1 MKCLLEYR
9 WEREDQRT
17 NLLKKAPN
25 TKHDLPGV
33 VFFIILLVQILV
45 FPILGALVENRL
57 HGTASKGRKVI
68 VNTDNSHPAVKL
80 TGFTKRYVP
89 SWWARNISRR
99 FGKTKEIVIAVNNLD
114 LTIPQG
120 NLVCILG
127 SNGSGKST
135 TLDSI
140 AGLNAITEGSIEVNG
155 SGGLGIC
162 PQRNILWDD
171 LTVLEHVKIFNRLKS
186 TEKPATDSEMKEL
199 IAACDIDRKLRSKSR
214 HLSGGQKRKLQLSMM
229 FTGGSAV
236 CCVDECS
243 SGVDALARQ
252 KLWNILLR
260 ERGTRTIIF
269 TTHFLDEA
277 DLLSDQIAILS
288 RGGLKASGSAVELK
302 YRLGGG
308 YRIHVPNIHANDA
321 RALEFEGVS
330 KKVLYDQTI
339 YTLPDSAQAAEF
351 IKKLESRG
359 VEHYDITSPT
369 LEEIFFNV
377 AEETEAA
384 RASEKLLKLQKTN
397 SSTQKLSHEGTIIEM
412 KEMKTD
418 CSNDE
423 GIQLQNGKPITM
435 FQQATTLFRKRWTV
449 FQRNYLP
456 FLAAF
461 LIPGKSK

>member
-1 MKCLLEYR
+1 MILI
-9 WEREDQRT
+9 Q
-17 NLLKKAPN
+17 
-25 TKHDLPGV
+25 V
-33 VFFIILLVQILV
+33 VV
-45 FPILGALVENRL
+45 FPILGALVENWL
-57 HGTASKGRKVI
+57 HGTGSQGRKI
-68 VNTDNSHPAVKL
+68 TVNNDSSQPAVKI

-89 SWWARNISRR
+89 TWWARNISRR
-99 FGKTKEIVIAVNNLD
+99 FGKIKETVIAVNNLD
-114 LTIPQG
+114 LRIPQG

-140 AGLNAITEGSIEVNG
+140 AGLNAITEGSIEIN
-155 SGGLGIC
+155 SAGGLGIC

-171 LTVLEHVKIFNRLKS
+171 LTVFEHVKIFNRLKS
-186 TEKPATDSEMKEL
+186 TDKPATDSEMKEL
-199 IAACDIDRKLRSKSR
+199 IAACDVDRKLRSKSR

-252 KLWNILLR
+252 KLWNMLLR

-288 RGGLKASGSAVELK
+288 RGSLKANGSAVELK

-308 YRIHVPNIHANDA
+308 YRIHVFNMHANDA

-339 YTLPDSAQAAEF
+339 YTLPDSAQAAELV
-351 IKKLESRG
+351 KTLEMRG
-359 VEHYDITSPT
+359 IEHYDITSPT
-369 LEEIFFNV
+369 LEEIFFSV

-384 RASEKLLKLQKTN
+384 RASEKLLKLQKTH
-397 SSTQKLSHEGTIIEM
+397 SSAQKLTEEGKIMEIKEIES
-412 KEMKTD
+412 D
-418 CSNDE
+418 SSNDE
-423 GIQLQNGKPITM
+423 GLQLQNGNPITL
-435 FQQATTLFRKRWTV
+435 FQQATTLFRKRRTV

-461 LIPGKSK
+461 LIPGKSNFHLRAITHANLNFNSDYSSSRDSILKELQNPRLRPR

>member
-1 MKCLLEYR
+1 M
-9 WEREDQRT
+9 
-17 NLLKKAPN
+17 
-25 TKHDLPGV
+25 
-33 VFFIILLVQILV
+33 
-45 FPILGALVENRL
+45 
-57 HGTASKGRKVI
+57 
-68 VNTDNSHPAVKL
+68 
-80 TGFTKRYVP
+80 
-89 SWWARNISRR
+89 
-99 FGKTKEIVIAVNNLD
+99 NNLD
-114 LTIPQG
+114 LEIPQG
-120 NLVCILG
+120 SLVCILG
-127 SNGSGKST
+127 SNASGKTT

-140 AGLNAITEGSIEVNG
+140 AGLNTITEGSIEVNG

-186 TEKPATDSEMKEL
+186 TDKEATNSEMKEL

-214 HLSGGQKRKLQLSMM
+214 NLSGGQKRKLQLSMM

-288 RGGLKASGSAVELK
+288 RGSLKASGSAVELK
-302 YRLGGG
+302 HRLGGG
-308 YRIHVPNIHANDA
+308 YRVHVSNMHVNDP

-330 KKVLYDQTI
+330 KKFLYDQTI
-339 YTLPDSAQAAEF
+339 YTLPNSAQAAEF
-351 IKKLESRG
+351 VKTLEMRG
-359 VEHYDITSPT
+359 IEHYDITSPT

-384 RASEKLLKLQKTN
+384 RASEKLLKLQKTH
-397 SSTQKLSHEGTIIEM
+397 SSTQKLNDEGTIIEM
-412 KEMKTD
+412 KDMKTD
-418 CSNDE
+418 SSNDE
-423 GIQLQNGKPITM
+423 GLQLQNGNPITL

-461 LIPGKSK
+461 LIPGK